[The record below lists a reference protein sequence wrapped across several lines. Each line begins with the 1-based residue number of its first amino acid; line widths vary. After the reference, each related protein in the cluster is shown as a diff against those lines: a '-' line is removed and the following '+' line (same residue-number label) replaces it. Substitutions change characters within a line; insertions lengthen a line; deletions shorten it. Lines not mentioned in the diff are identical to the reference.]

1 VQKYG
6 FFQGCAFFLFGRLDP
21 SSAPASRAFAGAGE
35 LRSSRGAAT
44 AAPGRQ
50 IVRGRGLPRLQAAI
64 LQPGFNNGTFARNLK
79 L

>member
-35 LRSSRGAAT
+35 LRSSRGAAS

-50 IVRGRGLPRLQAAI
+50 IVRGRGPA
-64 LQPGFNNGTFARNLK
+64 TFAGRYLATGF
-79 L
+79 